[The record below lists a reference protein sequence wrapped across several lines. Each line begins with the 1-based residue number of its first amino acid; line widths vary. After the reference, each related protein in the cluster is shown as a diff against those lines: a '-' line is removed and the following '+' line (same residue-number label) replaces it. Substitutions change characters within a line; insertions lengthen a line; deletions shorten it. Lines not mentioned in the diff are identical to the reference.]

1 MLCAGRNTARMHLQ
15 LPKRMPR
22 RSPLALVCL
31 LSLGTGLLATAAPAQ
46 NADAAPAIIQRVAAL
61 GRGNDA
67 AFEIRVS
74 RPVIPQAQ
82 VLSSPDRVVIDFPGA
97 IPGSELHPLVVDRGE
112 VASVR
117 VGLFAH
123 NPPVTRVVLDL
134 KTPQTYQLFPSGN
147 TILVKL
153 VAGVAR
159 SAAVPS
165 TPSAPASPPAA
176 SAGSNSFIGT
186 VVSGNPQI
194 RPMAAHPAVRKTGP
208 EVTFQNGLLSV
219 RTQKASLA
227 QVLFEIHRLTGAD
240 IGVPAGAERE
250 PVVADLGPAP
260 PKEILAALLNGSH
273 YNFIIMGSDGDA
285 NVDRVILTP
294 KSGGPAMEPAFS
306 EDQGQAVMVPN
317 ANQPPAGP
325 AAAVRPIPESMPPD
339 QDSPLE
345 QPQPQ

>member
-1 MLCAGRNTARMHLQ
+1 MRLQ
-15 LPKRMPR
+15 LYKQMPR
-22 RSPLALVCL
+22 VSPLALVCL
-31 LSLGTGLLATAAPAQ
+31 LSFCPGLRATAAPAQ
-46 NADAAPAIIQRVAAL
+46 NGAAAPAVIQRIAVL

-67 AFEIRVS
+67 AFEIRAS
-74 RPVIPQAQ
+74 RPVIAQTQ
-82 VLSSPDRVVIDFPGA
+82 VLSGPDRVIIDFPGA
-97 IPGSELHPLVVDRGE
+97 IPGTELHPLVVDRGE
-112 VASVR
+112 VTSVR

-123 NPPVTRVVLDL
+123 NPPVTRIVLDL
-134 KTPQTYQLFPSGN
+134 KTPQNYQLFPSGN
-147 TILVKL
+147 TVLVKL
-153 VAGVAR
+153 GAGGVKSAGVLPA
-159 SAAVPS
+159 
-165 TPSAPASPPAA
+165 PSAPVSPPAA

-260 PKEILAALLNGSH
+260 PKEVLAALLNGSH

-294 KSGGPAMEPAFS
+294 KSGGPAMEQVFS
-306 EDQGQAVMVPN
+306 EDQGQAVITPS
-317 ANQPPAGP
+317 ANQPPAGA
-325 AAAVRPIPESMPPD
+325 AAAVRPIPQSMPPD
-339 QDSPLE
+339 QDSPPPE
-345 QPQPQ
+345 VQPQSD